1 MSLFIGFLTFILVVD
16 CFVLILLIL
25 IQLPK
30 KEAGAGVAFG
40 GGATDALFGAGSGNA
55 LTNMTK
61 YASAIFIG
69 LALCLSLLNSHQAQS
84 GKLRLREALEKKM
97 AAPAP
102 LIPAAA
108 PANANQSSATPPQN
122 PQSAPAVTATN
133 LTNTATTNLSVSL
146 ATTNV
151 AATAQTQATANARPA
166 ATNQANTNAPATP
179 AKP

>member
-1 MSLFIGFLTFILVVD
+1 MSLFIGFMTFILVVD

-97 AAPAP
+97 GAPAP
-102 LIPAAA
+102 LNPAVP
-108 PANANQSSATPPQN
+108 PASANQPSATPPQN
-122 PQSAPAVTATN
+122 LQSAPAVTATN
-133 LTNTATTNLSVSL
+133 LTNTATTNLSVPL

-151 AATAQTQATANARPA
+151 AATVQTQATANPKPPV
-166 ATNQANTNAPATP
+166 TNAANTNAPATP